1 MMAETIN
8 CTFHT
13 SSISCPNTEI
23 ASLVSID
30 EKTEIRL
37 KNGVFFY
44 ADKPFVEVACTIARS
59 RGFVLP
65 PKDKENS

>member
-8 CTFHT
+8 CIFTS
-13 SSISCPNTEI
+13 SSISVPTHEI
-23 ASLVSID
+23 ASITSG
-30 EKTEIRL
+30 EFRTEIRL
-37 KNGVFFY
+37 KNGVVFH
-44 ADKPFVEVACTIARS
+44 DENSLIEVACTIARS